1 MVLRRRLLQQES
13 GKSRSCLTVAC
24 RKARSGAASGEA
36 HPNLRMSHTATTI
49 SRMME
54 PAATSIHRMHNVQ
67 HAGDPRPA
75 DTETDFPVV
84 DLEVA

>member
-1 MVLRRRLLQQES
+1 
-13 GKSRSCLTVAC
+13 
-24 RKARSGAASGEA
+24 
-36 HPNLRMSHTATTI
+36 
-49 SRMME
+49 MME
-54 PAATSIHRMHNVQ
+54 PAASSIHRMHNVQ